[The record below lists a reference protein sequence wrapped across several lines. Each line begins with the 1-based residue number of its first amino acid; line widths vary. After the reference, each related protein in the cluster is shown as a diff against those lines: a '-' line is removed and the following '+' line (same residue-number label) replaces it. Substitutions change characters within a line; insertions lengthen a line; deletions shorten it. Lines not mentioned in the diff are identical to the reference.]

1 MDLTIGLNYQE
12 RDVIAACINKER
24 WAQQEIYKEY
34 YGRMMALCIRY
45 SNDKEDAYD
54 ILHDGFI
61 KVFNNINKYEPNTSL
76 YAWIYRIMVNTSIDY
91 YRKSL
96 KRKTDDLDTVYNVS
110 NDEVDIVSKCSEND
124 ILEAIQQ
131 LSPSYRMV
139 FNMFAIEG
147 YSHKEIGDLLN
158 ITESTSRSNL
168 VKARGKLQ
176 LLLSE
181 KYYGYGK

>member
-1 MDLTIGLNYQE
+1 MDLTIGINYQE
-12 RDVIAACINKER
+12 KDVIVACINKER

-45 SNDKEDAYD
+45 SNDREDAYD

-61 KVFNNINKYEPNTSL
+61 KVFNNIQKYELNTSL
-76 YAWIYRIMVNTSIDY
+76 HAWIYRIMVNTSIDF
-91 YRKSL
+91 YRKSV
-96 KRKTDDLDTVYNVS
+96 KRKTEDLDTAYDIS
-110 NDEVDIVSKCSEND
+110 NDEVDIVSRCSEND

-176 LLLSE
+176 HLLSE
-181 KYYGYGK
+181 KYDGYGE